1 MQKLIF
7 HTILLLFFAS
17 LPSFAQSNLSVGTWR
32 AVIQAQGQ
40 EIPFNFEVSKK
51 DGKQL
56 INIINGKERLSVD
69 EIVFFKDSVKIPL
82 HIFDAQI
89 VAKISEERLDGEFIK
104 NTAKNDYHLPF
115 SAIHN
120 IKYRFTDKPQ
130 ASNIDIGGKWQ
141 AYFLK
146 DNGDST
152 KAIGIFEQKG
162 NDVTGTFLTPSGDYR
177 YLEGVAEGNGFKL
190 SAFDGEHLYLFKA
203 EQQADG
209 TLKGEFFS
217 GKSSLRKWVA
227 SKNSNASLPDAE
239 KITYLK
245 DGVEK
250 IDFSFPNLDGVK
262 ISPSDEKFKNKVVII
277 QILGSWC
284 PNCMD
289 ETIFISNYYKKNKRK
304 DIAIIGLAFE
314 RSPEFAEA
322 KKRVDKM
329 VKRLD
334 VQYDVLIAGT
344 DNNAAAALPMLNKVA
359 AFPTTI
365 FIDKKGKVRKIHTGF
380 SGPSTGKYYEE
391 LTEEFKN
398 FVDKLLREDS

>member
-1 MQKLIF
+1 MQKLTLC
-7 HTILLLFFAS
+7 TILFLFVSFS
-17 LPSFAQSNLSVGTWR
+17 SFAQSQLAAGVWR

-51 DGKQL
+51 DGKLL

-89 VAKISEERLDGEFIK
+89 VAKVSEGRLDGGFIK
-104 NTAKNDYHLPF
+104 NTAKNDYYLPF
-115 SAIHN
+115 SAVHN
-120 IKYRFTDKPQ
+120 VKYRFTDKPQ
-130 ASNIDIGGKWQ
+130 ASNISIGGKWQ

-152 KAIGIFEQKG
+152 KAIGVFQQKG
-162 NDVTGTFLTPSGDYR
+162 SEVTGTFLTPSGDYR

-227 SKNSNASLPDAE
+227 TKNPNASLPDAE

-245 DGVEK
+245 DGAEK
-250 IDFSFPNLDGVK
+250 IDFSFPNLEGIK

-398 FVDKLLREDS
+398 FVDKLLREDI

>member
-7 HTILLLFFAS
+7 QAILCVSISFS
-17 LPSFAQSNLSVGTWR
+17 SFAQSSLPAGTWR

-51 DGKQL
+51 DGKQV
-56 INIINGKERLSVD
+56 INLINGKERLNLD

-89 VAKISEERLDGEFIK
+89 VAKISEGRLDGEFTK
-104 NTAKNDYHLPF
+104 NNAKNDYHLPF
-115 SAIHN
+115 NATHN
-120 IKYRFTDKPQ
+120 VKYRFTDKPQ
-130 ASNIDIGGKWQ
+130 ATNINIAGKWQ

-162 NDVTGTFLTPSGDYR
+162 NEVTGTFLTPSGDYR
-177 YLEGVAEGNGFKL
+177 YLEGIAEGNTFKL

-203 EQQADG
+203 EQQTDG

-227 SKNSNASLPDAE
+227 TKNPNASLPDAE
-239 KITYLK
+239 KITFLK
-245 DGVEK
+245 EGFEK
-250 IDFSFPNLDGVK
+250 VDFSFPDLNGNKV
-262 ISPSDEKFKNKVVII
+262 STSDEKFKNKVIVI
-277 QILGSWC
+277 QLLGSWC

-289 ETIFISNYYKKNKRK
+289 ETAFISNYYKKNKRK

-314 RSPEFAEA
+314 RSPEFVEA
-322 KKRVDKM
+322 KKRVEKM
-329 VKRLD
+329 VKRFD
-334 VQYDVLIAGT
+334 VQYDMLIAGT
-344 DNNAAAALPMLNKVA
+344 DNNAAASLPMLNKVA

-380 SGPSTGKYYEE
+380 AGPGTGKYYEE

-398 FVDKLLREDS
+398 FIDKLLREDI